1 MEEEATNSKDLN
13 PNTTIPME
21 VISTPSMDSSTTS
34 SSITT
39 TTTTITQISVSE
51 KPQIS
56 DEQVRVSGFGAG
68 SLLKP
73 LVKCSEKVSEG
84 KFQVESVVGSVSVH
98 KEVGENG
105 GGGVLEE
112 VEIRVSEMEKVEE
125 ISEVV
130 VISEEEVVVINEE
143 EEEKEDLGVEDV
155 VGSVSVNKENGVLV
169 LEEGENRKEIRVSE
183 LGTEEGA
190 GAIEEEEK
198 QDLVVDDEKM
208 VCENVNGGDESM
220 SAASEEEEDAS
231 GGDDKTS
238 TGDNKMGSPVDD
250 GDESMSAAS
259 EEEDVSGGD
268 DKTTTGDKA
277 EDAEEEEEEN
287 MVGVDVKEDS
297 SLAAEDISGAVKTTG
312 KGGGGTK
319 AEEKGICKNMGE
331 IVKHNEE
338 GNEYSVSDLIW
349 GKVSSH
355 PWWPGQIF
363 DPQAAS
369 KLAKKHQKH
378 DRKRLLVA
386 YFGDQ
391 TFAWNVAS
399 SLKPFEAN
407 FSQMER
413 QTDMEEFRSAIGS
426 ALDEIS
432 RRVQRGL
439 LCSCVP
445 DEACSEIKSQIITNA
460 GIRADSSRRDGVD
473 KNMGAAT
480 FEPGKVVEDIKNF
493 ALNPLGGC
501 DKMENVVTRAQLAA
515 FYRSKGH
522 LRMAEFGFW
531 GGLLDPNFK
540 MPALTSTT
548 EEAPFEKRKLGS
560 QDKPPS
566 TPTPGGKKHKSVGS
580 FSDDLAGKTGKEGLS
595 QSSNEDGEFRT
606 PGSFKV
612 GESLRRVAS
621 QLKGSPPILNSSG
634 GRSRKSAG
642 KIDRS
647 SEKLNE
653 KSKKRKITIPKEY
666 SDPDEMLSQLHLAAR
681 DPMKGY
687 SFLTI
692 IVGFFTDYRNSINL
706 DQSGSGKKKSGQL
719 KSSGGRNAKLSKIE
733 ANAAEIYS
741 DEEDDPY
748 CTDMISG
755 GTPEEQSP
763 RKIQKRKRKPTSK
776 AKSKKD
782 SSTVELEKN
791 PPSSPSLVIEEY
803 SSSDESEGSV
813 YTIDSKQPDPDV
825 STNSVTEALAVSNL
839 IKNDANDPSHTA
851 LVLNFTQ
858 ADSIPLETD
867 LNKIFSRFGPLL
879 ESDTEVTRKCCRA
892 KVVFK
897 NRNDAEVA
905 FSSAGKF
912 SIFGPA
918 LASYQLRYLPSTP
931 STASPCP
938 LPAASPCPLPAASPC
953 PPPATSPAPLSA
965 TSPAPLSATSAC
977 PTLTVQETN

>member
-1 MEEEATNSKDLN
+1 
-13 PNTTIPME
+13 
-21 VISTPSMDSSTTS
+21 MDSSTTS
-34 SSITT
+34 SSLTT

-51 KPQIS
+51 NPQIT

-73 LVKCSEKVSEG
+73 LVMCSEKVSEG
-84 KFQVESVVGSVSVH
+84 KFQVESVGSVSVH

-105 GGGVLEE
+105 

-125 ISEVV
+125 IADVV
-130 VISEEEVVVINEE
+130 HIGEEEVVVLSEE
-143 EEEKEDLGVEDV
+143 EEEKEDLGVEGV
-155 VGSVSVNKENGVLV
+155 VGSVSVNKENGVVV
-169 LEEGENRKEIRVSE
+169 LEEGENHKEVRVSE
-183 LGTEEGA
+183 METEEG
-190 GAIEEEEK
+190 
-198 QDLVVDDEKM
+198 
-208 VCENVNGGDESM
+208 
-220 SAASEEEEDAS
+220 ASEEEEEEDVS

-259 EEEDVSGGD
+259 EEEEDVSGGD
-268 DKTTTGDKA
+268 DKTTTGEEA
-277 EDAEEEEEEN
+277 EEAEEEEEEEEEEED

-297 SLAAEDISGAVKTTG
+297 SLAAEGIIGAVKTTG
-312 KGGGGTK
+312 KGGGTK
-319 AEEKGICKNMGE
+319 AEEQGICKNMGE
-331 IVKHNEE
+331 IVKHNEKE
-338 GNEYSVSDLIW
+338 GNEYSASDLVW

-369 KLAKKHQKH
+369 KLGKKHQKH

-399 SLKPFEAN
+399 SLKPFAAN

-413 QTDMEEFRSAIGS
+413 QTDMEEFRFAIGS

-460 GIRADSSRRDGVD
+460 GIRAESSRRDGVD

-480 FEPGKVVEDIKNF
+480 FEPGKVVENIKNF

-501 DKMENVVTRAQLAA
+501 DKMENVVTRAKLAA

-522 LRMAEFGFW
+522 PRMAEFGIW
-531 GGLLDPNFK
+531 GGLLDPDFQ
-540 MPALTSTT
+540 MPALTSKT
-548 EEAPFEKRKLGS
+548 EEAPSEKRKIGS
-560 QDKPPS
+560 QEKPPS
-566 TPTPGGKKHKSVGS
+566 TPTPAGKKHKSVGS

-595 QSSNEDGEFRT
+595 QSSNEDSEFRT

-653 KSKKRKITIPKEY
+653 KSKKRNITIPEEY

-692 IVGFFTDYRNSINL
+692 IVGFFSDYRNSIIL

-719 KSSGGRNAKLSKIE
+719 KSSGGRDGKLSRIE

-748 CTDMISG
+748 WTDMISE

-776 AKSKKD
+776 AKSKAKSKKD
-782 SSTVELEKN
+782 SSIVELEKN

-803 SSSDESEGSV
+803 SSSDESEGSI
-813 YTIDSKQPDPDV
+813 YTTDSKQPDPDV
-825 STNSVTEALAVSNL
+825 STNLITEAPAVSNM
-839 IKNDANDPSHTA
+839 IKNNADDPSPTA

-867 LNKIFSRFGPLL
+867 LNKIFGRFGTLL

-918 LASYQLRYLPSTP
+918 LASYQLRYLSSTP

-938 LPAASPCPLPAASPC
+938 PPAASPCPLPAASPA
-953 PPPATSPAPLSA
+953 PLSTTSPAPLS
-965 TSPAPLSATSAC
+965 TTSAY
-977 PTLTVQETN
+977 PTLTVEETN

>member
-1 MEEEATNSKDLN
+1 
-13 PNTTIPME
+13 
-21 VISTPSMDSSTTS
+21 
-34 SSITT
+34 
-39 TTTTITQISVSE
+39 
-51 KPQIS
+51 
-56 DEQVRVSGFGAG
+56 
-68 SLLKP
+68 
-73 LVKCSEKVSEG
+73 
-84 KFQVESVVGSVSVH
+84 
-98 KEVGENG
+98 
-105 GGGVLEE
+105 
-112 VEIRVSEMEKVEE
+112 MEKVEE
-125 ISEVV
+125 ISDVV
-130 VISEEEVVVINEE
+130 VISEEEVVVINDE
-143 EEEKEDLGVEDV
+143 EEEKEDLGVKDV
-155 VGSVSVNKENGVLV
+155 VGSVSVNKENGVVV
-169 LEEGENRKEIRVSE
+169 LEEGENHKEIRVSE
-183 LGTEEGA
+183 METEEGA
-190 GAIEEEEK
+190 CAIEEEEK

-208 VCENVNGGDESM
+208 VCENVNEGDESM
-220 SAASEEEEDAS
+220 SAASEEEEEEEEDAS
-231 GGDDKTS
+231 GGDDKAS

-259 EEEDVSGGD
+259 EEEEEEDVSGGD
-268 DKTTTGDKA
+268 VETTTGGKA
-277 EDAEEEEEEN
+277 DDAEEEEEEN
-287 MVGVDVKEDS
+287 LVDVDAKEAS
-297 SLAAEDISGAVKTTG
+297 SLVAEGMSKAVKST
-312 KGGGGTK
+312 GGGGRTK
-319 AEEKGICKNMGE
+319 AEEQGICQNMGE
-331 IVKHNEE
+331 FVKHNEKE
-338 GNEYSVSDLIW
+338 GNEYCASDLVW

-363 DPQAAS
+363 EPQAAS

-413 QTDMEEFRSAIGS
+413 QTDMEEFRFAIGS

-460 GIRADSSRRDGVD
+460 GIRAESSRRDAVD
-473 KNMGAAT
+473 RNMGAAT
-480 FEPGKVVEDIKNF
+480 FEPGKVVECIKNF

-501 DKMENVVTRAQLAA
+501 DKMENVVTRAQLTA

-522 LRMAEFGFW
+522 LRMAEYGIW
-531 GGLLDPNFK
+531 GGLLDPDFQ
-540 MPALTSTT
+540 MPALTSKT
-548 EEAPFEKRKLGS
+548 EEAPSEKRKIGS
-560 QDKPPS
+560 QEKPPS

-606 PGSFKV
+606 PGSCKV

-621 QLKGSPPILNSSG
+621 LLKGSPPILNSSG

-706 DQSGSGKKKSGQL
+706 DQSGSGKKKSSQL
-719 KSSGGRNAKLSKIE
+719 KSSGGRNEKLSQFE
-733 ANAAEIYS
+733 SNAAEIYS

-748 CTDMISG
+748 WTDMISG

-782 SSTVELEKN
+782 SSIVELEKN

-803 SSSDESEGSV
+803 SSSDESEGSI

-825 STNSVTEALAVSNL
+825 STNSVTEAPAVSNM
-839 IKNDANDPSHTA
+839 IKNNADDPSPTA

-867 LNKIFSRFGPLL
+867 LNKIFSRFGALL
-879 ESDTEVTRKCCRA
+879 ESDTEVTKKCCRA

-938 LPAASPCPLPAASPC
+938 PPAASPC
-953 PPPATSPAPLSA
+953 PPPATSPAPLS
-965 TSPAPLSATSAC
+965 TTSAC
-977 PTLTVQETN
+977 PALTVEETN

>member
-1 MEEEATNSKDLN
+1 
-13 PNTTIPME
+13 
-21 VISTPSMDSSTTS
+21 MDSSTTS
-34 SSITT
+34 SSLTT

-51 KPQIS
+51 NPQIT
-56 DEQVRVSGFGAG
+56 DEQVMVSGFGAG

-73 LVKCSEKVSEG
+73 LVMCSEKVSEG
-84 KFQVESVVGSVSVH
+84 KFQVESVGSVSVH

-105 GGGVLEE
+105 

-125 ISEVV
+125 IADVV
-130 VISEEEVVVINEE
+130 HIGEEEVVVLSEE
-143 EEEKEDLGVEDV
+143 EEEKEDLGVEGV
-155 VGSVSVNKENGVLV
+155 VGSVSVNKENGVVV
-169 LEEGENRKEIRVSE
+169 LEEGENHKEVRVSE
-183 LGTEEGA
+183 METEEG
-190 GAIEEEEK
+190 
-198 QDLVVDDEKM
+198 
-208 VCENVNGGDESM
+208 
-220 SAASEEEEDAS
+220 ASEEEEEDVS

-259 EEEDVSGGD
+259 EEEEDVSGGD
-268 DKTTTGDKA
+268 DKTTTG
-277 EDAEEEEEEN
+277 EEAEEEEEEEEEED

-297 SLAAEDISGAVKTTG
+297 SLAAEGIIGAVKTTG
-312 KGGGGTK
+312 KGGGTK
-319 AEEKGICKNMGE
+319 AEEQGICKNMGE
-331 IVKHNEE
+331 IVKHNEKE
-338 GNEYSVSDLIW
+338 GNEYSASDLVW

-369 KLAKKHQKH
+369 KLGKKHQKH

-413 QTDMEEFRSAIGS
+413 QTDMEEFRFAIGS

-460 GIRADSSRRDGVD
+460 GIRAESSRRDGVD

-480 FEPGKVVEDIKNF
+480 FEPGKVVENIKNF

-515 FYRSKGH
+515 FYLWYLGR
-522 LRMAEFGFW
+522 
-531 GGLLDPNFK
+531 LLDPDFQ
-540 MPALTSTT
+540 MPALTSKT
-548 EEAPFEKRKLGS
+548 EEYTNPCW
-560 QDKPPS
+560 Q
-566 TPTPGGKKHKSVGS
+566 KHKSVGS
-580 FSDDLAGKTGKEGLS
+580 FSDDLAGKTGKERLS
-595 QSSNEDGEFRT
+595 QSSNEDSEFRT

-612 GESLRRVAS
+612 GE
-621 QLKGSPPILNSSG
+621 KHE
-634 GRSRKSAG
+634 
-642 KIDRS
+642 KIQ
-647 SEKLNE
+647 
-653 KSKKRKITIPKEY
+653 KRKITIPEEY

-692 IVGFFTDYRNSINL
+692 IVGFFTDYRNSIIL

-719 KSSGGRNAKLSKIE
+719 KSSGGRDGKLSRIE

-748 CTDMISG
+748 WTDMISE

-776 AKSKKD
+776 AKSKAKSKKD
-782 SSTVELEKN
+782 SSIVELEKILHQVL
-791 PPSSPSLVIEEY
+791 PK
-803 SSSDESEGSV
+803 GSI
-813 YTIDSKQPDPDV
+813 YTTDSKQPDPDV
-825 STNSVTEALAVSNL
+825 STNLITEATAVSNM
-839 IKNDANDPSHTA
+839 IKNNADDPSPTA

-867 LNKIFSRFGPLL
+867 LNKIFGRFGTLL

-918 LASYQLRYLPSTP
+918 LASYQLRYLSSTP

-938 LPAASPCPLPAASPC
+938 PPAASPCPLPA
-953 PPPATSPAPLSA
+953 TSPAPLST
-965 TSPAPLSATSAC
+965 TSPAPLSTTSAY
-977 PTLTVQETN
+977 PTLTVEETN

>member
-1 MEEEATNSKDLN
+1 MEEVAMNPNDLN
-13 PNTTIPME
+13 PNTTTPME
-21 VISTPSMDSSTTS
+21 EISTISMDSSTTS
-34 SSITT
+34 SSVTT

-51 KPQIS
+51 KLQIT
-56 DEQVRVSGFGAG
+56 DEQVRVSGFGSG

-73 LVKCSEKVSEG
+73 LVKCSEKVSES
-84 KFQVESVVGSVSVH
+84 KFQVESVVGSVSVN
-98 KEVGENG
+98 KEVGEN

-125 ISEVV
+125 ISDVV
-130 VISEEEVVVINEE
+130 VLSEE
-143 EEEKEDLGVEDV
+143 EEEKEDV
-155 VGSVSVNKENGVLV
+155 VGSVSVNKENGVVV

-183 LGTEEGA
+183 METEEGA

-220 SAASEEEEDAS
+220 SAASEEEEEEDVS

-259 EEEDVSGGD
+259 EEDVSGGD
-268 DKTTTGDKA
+268 VETTTGDKA
-277 EDAEEEEEEN
+277 EEAEEEEEEEEEN

-297 SLAAEDISGAVKTTG
+297 SLAAEGISGAVKTTG
-312 KGGGGTK
+312 KGGGTK
-319 AEEKGICKNMGE
+319 AEEQGICKNMGE
-331 IVKHNEE
+331 IVKHNEKE
-338 GNEYSVSDLIW
+338 GNEYSASDLVW

-413 QTDMEEFRSAIGS
+413 QTDMEEFRFAIGS

-460 GIRADSSRRDGVD
+460 GIRAESSRRDGVD
-473 KNMGAAT
+473 RNVGAAT
-480 FEPGKVVEDIKNF
+480 FEPGKVVENIKNF

-522 LRMAEFGFW
+522 PRMAEYGIW
-531 GGLLDPNFK
+531 GGLLDPDFQ
-540 MPALTSTT
+540 MPALTSKT
-548 EEAPFEKRKLGS
+548 EEAPSEKRKLGS

-566 TPTPGGKKHKSVGS
+566 TPTPGGKKQKSVGS

-595 QSSNEDGEFRT
+595 QSSNEDAEFRT

-634 GRSRKSAG
+634 GRSRKSAC

-706 DQSGSGKKKSGQL
+706 DQSGSGKKKSSQL
-719 KSSGGRNAKLSKIE
+719 KSSGGRDGKLSKFE

-748 CTDMISG
+748 WTDMISG

-763 RKIQKRKRKPTSK
+763 RKVQKRKRKPTPK

-782 SSTVELEKN
+782 SSIVELEKN

-803 SSSDESEGSV
+803 SSSDESEGSI

-825 STNSVTEALAVSNL
+825 STNLITEAPAVSNI
-839 IKNDANDPSHTA
+839 IKNNADDPSPTA

-858 ADSIPLETD
+858 AESIPLETD

-918 LASYQLRYLPSTP
+918 LASYQLRYLSSTP

-938 LPAASPCPLPAASPC
+938 PPAASPCPLPATSPC
-953 PPPATSPAPLSA
+953 PPPAASPAPLS
-965 TSPAPLSATSAC
+965 TTSAC
-977 PTLTVQETN
+977 PTLTVEETN

>member
-1 MEEEATNSKDLN
+1 
-13 PNTTIPME
+13 
-21 VISTPSMDSSTTS
+21 
-34 SSITT
+34 
-39 TTTTITQISVSE
+39 
-51 KPQIS
+51 
-56 DEQVRVSGFGAG
+56 
-68 SLLKP
+68 
-73 LVKCSEKVSEG
+73 
-84 KFQVESVVGSVSVH
+84 
-98 KEVGENG
+98 
-105 GGGVLEE
+105 
-112 VEIRVSEMEKVEE
+112 MEKVEE
-125 ISEVV
+125 ISDVV
-130 VISEEEVVVINEE
+130 VISEEEVVVINDE
-143 EEEKEDLGVEDV
+143 EEEKEDLGVKDV
-155 VGSVSVNKENGVLV
+155 VGSVSVNKENGVVV
-169 LEEGENRKEIRVSE
+169 LEGEKNHKEIRVSE
-183 LGTEEGA
+183 METEDDTA
-190 GAIEEEEK
+190 AIEEEEK

-208 VCENVNGGDESM
+208 VCENVNEGDESM
-220 SAASEEEEDAS
+220 SAASEEEEEEDAS
-231 GGDDKTS
+231 GGEDKTS

-259 EEEDVSGGD
+259 EEEEDVSGGD
-268 DKTTTGDKA
+268 VETTTGDKA
-277 EDAEEEEEEN
+277 DDAEEEEEEN
-287 MVGVDVKEDS
+287 LVDVDVKEAS
-297 SLAAEDISGAVKTTG
+297 SLVAEGMSKAVKST
-312 KGGGGTK
+312 GGGGRTK
-319 AEEKGICKNMGE
+319 AEDQGKNQAHAYDMGVSNVVSTSVNDSNFGSLVVDLGIYQNMGE
-331 IVKHNEE
+331 FVKHNEKE
-338 GNEYSVSDLIW
+338 GNEYSASDLVW

-363 DPQAAS
+363 GPQAAS

-413 QTDMEEFRSAIGS
+413 QTDMEEFRFAIGS

-460 GIRADSSRRDGVD
+460 GIHAESSRRDGVD

-480 FEPGKVVEDIKNF
+480 FEPGKVVECIKNF

-522 LRMAEFGFW
+522 PRMAEYGIW
-531 GGLLDPNFK
+531 GGLLDPDFQ
-540 MPALTSTT
+540 MPALASKT
-548 EEAPFEKRKLGS
+548 EEAPSEKRKIVS
-560 QDKPPS
+560 QEKPPS
-566 TPTPGGKKHKSVGS
+566 TPTAGGKKHKSVGS

-606 PGSFKV
+606 PGFFKV

-642 KIDRS
+642 KIDWS
-647 SEKLNE
+647 SEMLNE

-706 DQSGSGKKKSGQL
+706 DQSGSGKKKSSQL
-719 KSSGGRNAKLSKIE
+719 KSSGGRNGKLSKIE

-748 CTDMISG
+748 WTDMISG

-782 SSTVELEKN
+782 SSIVELEKN

-803 SSSDESEGSV
+803 SSTDESEGSI

-825 STNSVTEALAVSNL
+825 SSNSVTEAPAVSNL
-839 IKNDANDPSHTA
+839 IKNDANDPSPTA

-879 ESDTEVTRKCCRA
+879 VSDTEVTRKCCRA

-931 STASPCP
+931 FTASPCP
-938 LPAASPCPLPAASPC
+938 PPAASPC
-953 PPPATSPAPLSA
+953 PPSA
-965 TSPAPLSATSAC
+965 TSPAPLSTTSAC
-977 PTLTVQETN
+977 PTLTVEETN